1 MRRDHA
7 DHRRDDQPI
16 AGGELIQSSQYPDT
30 LRTNADL
37 FVAFAQRS
45 FDYVDIV
52 RIDSSTRKGDLP
64 SMSTQMIGSFGQHE
78 IVTVLA
84 FLDRYQH
91 SGGLVTVPGNRL
103 RRASLEGLGNFFGNH
118 RSETFLTRVRSVIEP
133 TPI

>member
-45 FDYVDIV
+45 VDYVAIA
-52 RIDSSTRKGDLP
+52 RIDSSSRKGDLP
-64 SMSTQMIGSFGQHE
+64 SRSTQMIGSFGQHAL
-78 IVTVLA
+78 VNVLRL
-84 FLDRYQH
+84 LDTSQH
-91 SGGLVTVPGNRL
+91 SRWRSRRRRRKTNR
-103 RRASLEGLGNFFGNH
+103 S
-118 RSETFLTRVRSVIEP
+118 IP
-133 TPI
+133 TAFIKPRQKIFWKSAGP